1 MSQTVIL
8 TGITGFIAKHIALEL
23 VNQGYT
29 VRGTLRSARRADEV
43 RSAIKP
49 LLADNIDL
57 DKQLTFV
64 ELDLT
69 KDDGWVTAMEGGDV
83 LLHTA
88 SPFPIAQPKDENE
101 LIRPAVDGTLRA
113 MRSANAAGIKRVV
126 LTSSMA
132 AVMNQALDN
141 GKSVYDH
148 TDWTD
153 TTQDYVSPYDKSKT
167 LAEKAAWDFV
177 SEQAPDMLLTTV
189 NPGLVLGPALDEHFG
204 SSLQIVERILK
215 AKDPAVPNFWL
226 PAVDVRDVAH
236 MHVAAIAREESIGK
250 RCLAAVEPL
259 NFQQIAQIVA
269 EQYPDRKIPTRMA
282 PKWLMAILRYFDAEV
297 KAIYPLL
304 GVKRGADTQV
314 SRKVL
319 GMEFRP
325 INEAILAAAES
336 VLKYKAM

>member
-8 TGITGFIAKHIALEL
+8 TGITGFIAKHITLEL
-23 VNQGYT
+23 LNQGYT
-29 VRGTLRSARRADEV
+29 VRGTLRSTRRADEV
-43 RSAIKP
+43 RDAVRP
-49 LLADNIDL
+49 LLNDGIDL

-69 KDDGWVTAMEGGDV
+69 KDEGWENAMEGGDV

-113 MRSANAAGIKRVV
+113 MRSAKAAGIKRVV

-153 TTQDYVSPYDKSKT
+153 TTLDYVSPYDKSKT

-177 SEQAPDMLLTTV
+177 TEQAPDMQLTTI

-204 SSLQIVERILK
+204 SSLQIVERVLK

-226 PAVDVRDVAH
+226 PAADVRDVAF
-236 MHVAAIAREESIGK
+236 MHVAAISSDESIGK

-259 NFQQIAQIVA
+259 NFQNIAQILSDA
-269 EQYPDRKIPTRMA
+269 YPDRKIPTRMA
-282 PKWLMAILRYFDAEV
+282 PKWLLAILRYFDAEV
-297 KAIYPLL
+297 KAVYPLL
-304 GVKRGADTQV
+304 GVKRGADTSV
-314 SRKVL
+314 SREVL
-319 GMEFRP
+319 GIEFKP
-325 INEAILAAAES
+325 IKESVLMAAQS
-336 VLKYKAM
+336 VLKYKNM